1 MMNSNKKYLKNK
13 EINKTKLTKY
23 LSLIY
28 DDLYY
33 RVERI
38 KQKKEISLET
48 FGIFFQYSPFLS
60 KILMSA
66 LTSSFYSKISK
77 ENFINLIPK
86 LYCGTFEEKME
97 LFFKI
102 FSINQKGFIDIN
114 NIKLILY
121 HFQLINKTNDFKL
134 LNKVIKNLNFNEN
147 EKINFKQ
154 WEELIS
160 KNSDL
165 FYLINFFINKT
176 KPFNENIIDELFFL
190 NEKNIKIK
198 KNEKNKLYYFD
209 KISNYLIE
217 YIEFLNGENE
227 EIYEDIKDLSL
238 QMPKRKNNIYSM
250 ATEDIPYLFFASK
263 KNQLNLIELNYKF
276 LNRSK
281 SYSNIKKQ
289 FLNSQYDNT
298 MTENSSTQCEDDY
311 QIIDILPNLLNK
323 LSMIEEEE
331 NQNQKL
337 IRTLTYNSKQKKLVE
352 NTVEFFGNIIKLN
365 FNDSFKLID
374 LRYSFV
380 EKISKKTELN
390 NIIFDKRI
398 DIFGEL
404 SFNRKHSM
412 KLLFDNIID
421 YENFLSKIPSNK
433 LFSSFNQ
440 KYELK
445 EKIGFGGFGEV
456 YKTINKETLETFAVK
471 IFHKIDLNVNER
483 INSLYN
489 EIYFLKL
496 FINISHENLVK
507 TYDIFEN
514 MNDIYCV
521 IEYVSNETL
530 YNYLNNNPNLN
541 IKQIKNISKQIING
555 VSYFE
560 SLGIVH
566 QDLKLENI
574 MVKKCNNNNNINIK
588 IIDFG
593 LSIIMSNNEFT
604 SGRVGTPNYM
614 APEIINGDEYNYK
627 IDIWSLGIIFYFIR
641 YRRLPFDDNRKDKR
655 NFIYENIRRFR
666 IKFNESSLKLS
677 EEDDLKFK
685 EIILKCLTIEPEK
698 RICIEELKKE
708 NWFNL

>member
-1 MMNSNKKYLKNK
+1 MNSYKKYLKNK

-60 KILMSA
+60 KIFMFA
-66 LTSSFYSKISK
+66 LTNSFYSKISK

-97 LFFKI
+97 IFFKI

-121 HFQLINKTNDFKL
+121 HFQLINNTNDFKL

-147 EKINFKQ
+147 EKIYFKQ

-198 KNEKNKLYYFD
+198 NEKNKLYFFD

-217 YIEFLNGENE
+217 YIAFLNGENE
-227 EIYEDIKDLSL
+227 EIVDDIKDLSL
-238 QMPKRKNNIYSM
+238 QMTKRKNNIYCM
-250 ATEDIPYLFFASK
+250 ETEDIPYLYFANK
-263 KNQLNLIELNYKF
+263 KNQINLIELNFKV

-337 IRTLTYNSKQKKLVE
+337 IRTLTYNSKEKKLIE

-365 FNDSFKLID
+365 FNDNFKLID
-374 LRYSFV
+374 LRYSFF

-398 DIFGEL
+398 DIFGQL

-412 KLLFDNIID
+412 KLLFDNTID

-433 LFSSFNQ
+433 LFVSFNQ

-456 YKTINKETLETFAVK
+456 YKAINKETLETLAVK
-471 IFHKIDLNVNER
+471 VFHKIDLNLNER
-483 INSLYN
+483 ISSLYN

-496 FINISHENLVK
+496 FINISHENLIK

-521 IEYVSNETL
+521 IEYVSNENL
-530 YNYLNNNPNLN
+530 CNYINNNPNLN
-541 IKQIKNISKQIING
+541 LKQIKNISKQIING

-574 MVKKCNNNNNINIK
+574 MVKKCNNNNINIK

-593 LSIIMSNNEFT
+593 LSIIMSNNDFT
-604 SGRVGTPNYM
+604 SGTIGTPNYM

-666 IKFNESSLKLS
+666 IKFNEPSLKLS

-685 EIILKCLTIEPEK
+685 EIILKCLTIDPEK
-698 RICIEELKKE
+698 RIFIEELKKE
-708 NWFNL
+708 KWFNL

>member
-1 MMNSNKKYLKNK
+1 MNSYKKYLKNK

-23 LSLIY
+23 LTLIY

-60 KILMSA
+60 KILMCA

-102 FSINQKGFIDIN
+102 FSINQKGFVDIN
-114 NIKLILY
+114 DIKLILY
-121 HFQLINKTNDFKL
+121 HFQLIDDSNDFTL

-165 FYLINFFINKT
+165 FYLINYFINKT

-190 NEKNIKIK
+190 KEKNLKNK
-198 KNEKNKLYYFD
+198 KNENNILYYFD

-227 EIYEDIKDLSL
+227 EIFEETKNLSL
-238 QMPKRKNNIYSM
+238 QIPKTKNNIYSM
-250 ATEDIPYLFFASK
+250 ETEDIPYLYFANK
-263 KNQLNLIELNYKF
+263 KNELNFIELNYKI

-298 MTENSSTQCEDDY
+298 ITENSSTQCEDDY
-311 QIIDILPNLLNK
+311 QIIDILPNCINK
-323 LSMIEEEE
+323 LSMIEEQEK
-331 NQNQKL
+331 QNQKL
-337 IRTLTYNSKQKKLVE
+337 IKVLTYNSKEKKLIE
-352 NTVEFFGNIIKLN
+352 NTIEFFGNIIKIN
-365 FNDSFKLID
+365 FNDTFKLID
-374 LRYSFV
+374 LRYSFF
-380 EKISKKTELN
+380 EKISKKTILN

-398 DIFGEL
+398 DIFGQL

-421 YENFLSKIPSNK
+421 YENFVSKIPLNK
-433 LFSSFNQ
+433 LFSSFYQ
-440 KYELK
+440 KYELQ

-456 YKTINKETLETFAVK
+456 YKVINKETFETFAVK
-471 IFHKIDLNVNER
+471 VFHKNDLNVNER

-521 IEYVSNETL
+521 IEYVSNENL
-530 YNYLNNNPNLN
+530 FNYINNNSNINL
-541 IKQIKNISKQIING
+541 KLIKNISKQIING
-555 VSYFE
+555 VNYIE
-560 SLGIVH
+560 SLGIIH
-566 QDLKLENI
+566 QDLKLENL

-593 LSIIMSNNEFT
+593 LSIIMSKNDFC
-604 SGRVGTPNYM
+604 SGTIGTPNYM

-627 IDIWSLGIIFYFIR
+627 IDIWSLGIILYFIR
-641 YRRLPFDDNRKDKR
+641 YKRLPFNDNRKDNR

-666 IKFNESSLKLS
+666 IKFNEPSLKLS
-677 EEDDLKFK
+677 EEDDFKFK
-685 EIILKCLTIEPEK
+685 QIILKCLTIDPDK
-698 RICIEELKKE
+698 RIFIEELKND

>member
-1 MMNSNKKYLKNK
+1 M
-13 EINKTKLTKY
+13 
-23 LSLIY
+23 
-28 DDLYY
+28 
-33 RVERI
+33 
-38 KQKKEISLET
+38 
-48 FGIFFQYSPFLS
+48 
-60 KILMSA
+60 
-66 LTSSFYSKISK
+66 
-77 ENFINLIPK
+77 
-86 LYCGTFEEKME
+86 
-97 LFFKI
+97 
-102 FSINQKGFIDIN
+102 
-114 NIKLILY
+114 
-121 HFQLINKTNDFKL
+121 
-134 LNKVIKNLNFNEN
+134 
-147 EKINFKQ
+147 
-154 WEELIS
+154 
-160 KNSDL
+160 
-165 FYLINFFINKT
+165 
-176 KPFNENIIDELFFL
+176 
-190 NEKNIKIK
+190 
-198 KNEKNKLYYFD
+198 
-209 KISNYLIE
+209 
-217 YIEFLNGENE
+217 NGENE
-227 EIYEDIKDLSL
+227 EIVDDIKDLSL
-238 QMPKRKNNIYSM
+238 QMPKRKNNIYCM
-250 ATEDIPYLFFASK
+250 ETEDIPYLYFANK
-263 KNQLNLIELNYKF
+263 KNQINLIELNFKV

-298 MTENSSTQCEDDY
+298 ITENSSTQCEDDY
-311 QIIDILPNLLNK
+311 QIIDILPNWLNK

-337 IRTLTYNSKQKKLVE
+337 IRTLTYNSKEKKLIE

-365 FNDSFKLID
+365 FNDNFKLID
-374 LRYSFV
+374 LRYSFF

-398 DIFGEL
+398 DIFGQL

-412 KLLFDNIID
+412 KLLFDNTID

-433 LFSSFNQ
+433 LFVSFNQ

-456 YKTINKETLETFAVK
+456 YKAINKETLETLAVK
-471 IFHKIDLNVNER
+471 VFHKIDLNLNER
-483 INSLYN
+483 ISSLYN

-496 FINISHENLVK
+496 FINISHENLIK

-521 IEYVSNETL
+521 IEYVSNENL
-530 YNYLNNNPNLN
+530 CNYINNNPNLN
-541 IKQIKNISKQIING
+541 LKQIKNISKQIING

-574 MVKKCNNNNNINIK
+574 MVKKCNNNNINIK

-593 LSIIMSNNEFT
+593 LSIIMSNNDFT
-604 SGRVGTPNYM
+604 SGTIGTPNYM

-666 IKFNESSLKLS
+666 IKFNEPSLKLS

-685 EIILKCLTIEPEK
+685 EIILKCLTIDPEK
-698 RICIEELKKE
+698 RIFIEELKKE
-708 NWFNL
+708 KWFNL